1 MKLIST
7 LIQRVTALVVVLAM
21 AFGLNAAERTFATI
35 ADMNAATDLANGD
48 IITITNDVVVEY
60 IMESYY
66 VLKDK
71 SGDATCVNYD
81 YYFNE
86 FQKLRLKY
94 LEEYPEI
101 PPVKPGDI
109 FEGYTAKVTFSS
121 GMLQLDPDLDMDIL
135 EFIGFTADYAETN
148 DYKPTTTKV
157 TVRQLLDD
165 PDTYIGKVVSLDE
178 ASTVNAGFNAYLVQG
193 TDTLKNFRISGL
205 NSENYPN
212 NLIIN
217 QALCMSK
224 YGGGCKLDLTM
235 NDYTLGAFTNIKALK
250 STSVTE
256 NIPLNLNVQVLRKE
270 VYEGK
275 TYVTVMNGSGKTL
288 INYSGIRIQL
298 NTENDVD
305 KKIKVG
311 DYINLKATTATLSA
325 SEEDGAYF
333 TPSLLT
339 LDEHE
344 TTLVSEGEVKYLPID
359 PEEIFMLSYYEFL
372 PVALDGYVTLTG
384 EPTAEQKEHNIAPAT
399 LASIYGDL
407 SMILLDLTYMP
418 ENGSKFVVT
427 GILDVPLWMGKA
439 NKTTIV
445 PLSENGFMADSYEF
459 ENIASL
465 IEFGAPISSVVNY
478 QLKNAVTITGV
489 ETIRPVGDEDQMQH
503 VVFVADETGSLMLKG
518 STSYK
523 VGDAISEVSGYYA
536 AAVAT
541 TILDGGFV
549 NFGAAEYLEL
559 DTTGVELATGAI
571 TVDPV
576 EVTIAQLVSSD
587 EYASKLVK
595 LTGFT
600 YKAVEEIV
608 QDETVMRHF
617 IYQGADSMAIDA
629 SFEWQEDKSE
639 IVGNYYLNG
648 YYTSVIPVVKAK
660 APVAVESVI
669 ADNAVFMTNNTIY
682 AQGAEIEVYDV
693 MGRSLAIGVDAVT
706 IENANQMVFVV
717 RTKYVDGT
725 VFVTKVA
732 NR

>member
-1 MKLIST
+1 MKLIPT

-35 ADMNAATDLANGD
+35 ADMNAATDLADGD

-305 KKIKVG
+305 KVLKAG

-333 TPSLLT
+333 TPSLLI

-344 TTLVSEGEVKYLPID
+344 TTLVSEGKVEYLPID

-478 QLKNAVTITGV
+478 QLKNAV
-489 ETIRPVGDEDQMQH
+489 
-503 VVFVADETGSLMLKG
+503 K
-518 STSYK
+518 
-523 VGDAISEVSGYYA
+523 
-536 AAVAT
+536 
-541 TILDGGFV
+541 
-549 NFGAAEYLEL
+549 
-559 DTTGVELATGAI
+559 
-571 TVDPV
+571 
-576 EVTIAQLVSSD
+576 
-587 EYASKLVK
+587 
-595 LTGFT
+595 
-600 YKAVEEIV
+600 
-608 QDETVMRHF
+608 
-617 IYQGADSMAIDA
+617 
-629 SFEWQEDKSE
+629 
-639 IVGNYYLNG
+639 
-648 YYTSVIPVVKAK
+648 
-660 APVAVESVI
+660 
-669 ADNAVFMTNNTIY
+669 
-682 AQGAEIEVYDV
+682 
-693 MGRSLAIGVDAVT
+693 
-706 IENANQMVFVV
+706 
-717 RTKYVDGT
+717 
-725 VFVTKVA
+725 
-732 NR
+732 